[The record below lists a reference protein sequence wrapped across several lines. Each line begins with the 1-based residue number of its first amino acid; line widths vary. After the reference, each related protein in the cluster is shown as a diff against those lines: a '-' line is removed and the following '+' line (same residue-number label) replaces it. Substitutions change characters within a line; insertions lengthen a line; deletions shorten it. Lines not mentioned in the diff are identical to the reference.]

1 MLQKRITRRQFME
14 QTVAGAA
21 VTGMAISPKPAKAKA
36 SPGEKVNVAIIGAGI
51 RGLEHLGYLH
61 NVEGANVVMVC
72 DLYDGHLRRAQEMQ
86 PNVPITRDYRE
97 VLSRKD
103 VDAVSIG
110 ASDHWHATIAIEA
123 MRAGK
128 DVYCEKPMTHTI
140 PEALEMC
147 RVSRETGRLVQV
159 GSQSLSM
166 QSTHQGKEWLDAGE
180 IGTVFNV
187 QCEIYRPD
195 PVGAWKYPVPPDAS
209 PATIDWER
217 FLGNAP
223 QRPFDAARFFQFR
236 NWWDYGTGIA
246 GDEYVHLLS
255 RVHYMM
261 GIQYPL
267 SAVANGGIYKW
278 TGDRDVPD
286 IHNTLYD
293 YGKFQ
298 VVVLANLVS
307 NFDGGEIV
315 RFMGDQGTI
324 VLTEESAHLIPYD
337 EEWSFEYP
345 LESWPEDTKGPF
357 IAAHLNDPQADV
369 GTYNKQPHRKKQ
381 DFVQHAEGTEDH
393 FRNFFEC
400 MKSRKQPI
408 ENVEFGCGT
417 AVACHMANIS
427 YREKQRVFWDA
438 QNLKLTGDRGPVDIN
453 LS

>member
-1 MLQKRITRRQFME
+1 MSQKRISRRQFME
-14 QTVAGAA
+14 KTVVGAA
-21 VTGMAISPKPAKAKA
+21 ATGMAISPQPARAKV
-36 SPGEKVNVAIIGAGI
+36 SPIEKVNVAIVGAGI
-51 RGLEHLGYLH
+51 RGLEQMQYML
-61 NVEGANVVMVC
+61 NVGANVVMVC
-72 DLYDGHLRRAQEMQ
+72 DLYDGHLRRAQEIQ
-86 PNVPITRDYRE
+86 PNTPITRDFHE
-97 VLSRKD
+97 VLARKD

-110 ASDHWHATIAIEA
+110 AGDHWHAPIAIAA

-140 PEALEMC
+140 PEALEMAK
-147 RVSRETGRLVQV
+147 VSKETGKLVQV

-166 QSTHQGKEWLDAGE
+166 QSTQKGKEWLDAGE

-223 QRPFDAARFFQFR
+223 KRPFDATRFFQFR

-255 RVHYMM
+255 RVHYLM
-261 GIQYPL
+261 GAQFPV
-267 SAVANGGIYKW
+267 SAVADGGIYKW
-278 TGDRDVPD
+278 RGDRDVPD
-286 IHNTLYD
+286 IHNTLYN

-315 RFMGDQGTI
+315 RFMGDKGTI
-324 VLTEESAHLIPYD
+324 VLTEESAQLLPYD

-345 LESWPEDTKGPF
+345 LESWPKDTKESF
-357 IAAHLNDPQADV
+357 VAAHKNDPTADV
-369 GTYNKQPHRKKQ
+369 GTYNRQTHRMKQ
-381 DFVQHAEGTEDH
+381 DFRQNAEGTEDH
-393 FRNFFEC
+393 YRNFFEC
-400 MKSRKQPI
+400 MKTRKQPI
-408 ENVEFGCGT
+408 EDVQFGLGT

-438 QNLKLTGDRGPVDIN
+438 ENSKLTGDRGPVDMN
-453 LS
+453 MS